1 MAMTEKERTVFQKV
15 LKTWGGEAQVLC
27 LLEEMAEL
35 QDALCKHKR
44 GRRTLEDIAE
54 EIADVEIMLDQMKL
68 LFHIEKEA
76 EAQRAR
82 KIARVEERLNHSVKE

>member
-1 MAMTEKERTVFQKV
+1 MTEKERAVFQKA

-54 EIADVEIMLDQMKL
+54 EIANVEIMLDQMKL